1 MKYRS
6 RGDIIGLLLEA
17 ANGGGATKTKLM
29 YKAFLSFNQLREY
42 LAVLVEN
49 SLIEYE
55 GNQTYRTTQKG
66 LKVLQLQ
73 NKIEELAP
81 INYIDGK

>member
-6 RGDIIGLLLEA
+6 RSDIIGLLLEA
-17 ANGGGATKTKLM
+17 ANGGGATKTKMM

-49 SLIEYE
+49 ALIEYE

-66 LKVLQLQ
+66 LRVLQLQ

-81 INYIDGK
+81 MSYIDGR

>member
-6 RGDIIGLLLEA
+6 RSDIIGLLLEA
-17 ANGGGATKTKLM
+17 ANGGGATKTKMM

-49 SLIEYE
+49 ALIEYE

-66 LKVLQLQ
+66 LQVLQLQ

>member
-6 RGDIIGLLLEA
+6 RSDIIGLLLEA
-17 ANGGGATKTKLM
+17 ANGGGATKTKMM

-49 SLIEYE
+49 ALIEYE

-66 LKVLQLQ
+66 LRVLQLQ

-81 INYIDGK
+81 MNYIDRR

>member
-6 RGDIIGLLLEA
+6 RSDIIGLLLEA
-17 ANGGGATKTKLM
+17 ANGGGATKTKMM

-49 SLIEYE
+49 ALIEYE

-66 LKVLQLQ
+66 LRVLQLQ

-81 INYIDGK
+81 MNYIDGR